1 MHAATAP
8 LASSLQAERI
18 LRSTDTGHITLHAR
32 SQRPQTV
39 ALSKGVRQSGRS
51 AHGGKKG
58 IGAGVEQLTDAKFAF
73 DRFAAGRTALTVLE
87 ATQALT
93 ELNHPAPRPTVLRY
107 LKSRHP
113 DSGKS
118 YIMMYVCTNENERMN
133 ACMRVYVHVCMHNL
147 YFVVSLS
154 QAGR

>member
-1 MHAATAP
+1 VHAATSLSA
-8 LASSLQAERI
+8 SLQADRI
-18 LRSTDTGHITLHAR
+18 LRSTNSGHITLLER
-32 SQRPQTV
+32 QRPKTV
-39 ALSKGVRQSGRS
+39 ALSQNVRSQSGK
-51 AHGGKKG
+51 ADTGKKG

-118 YIMMYVCTNENERMN
+118 
-133 ACMRVYVHVCMHNL
+133 
-147 YFVVSLS
+147 
-154 QAGR
+154 